1 MLCIAEGLSDGDY
14 FFFSLGS
21 MAVHLPLS
29 RRFLSM
35 GIPGKLLPVQDF
47 LTLGIRVSSERILRV
62 VPKGIL

>member
-1 MLCIAEGLSDGDY
+1 
-14 FFFSLGS
+14 
-21 MAVHLPLS
+21 
-29 RRFLSM
+29 M